1 MSEDY
6 KRFAALLVATFGD
19 NRFTSMQVM
28 DRLTI
33 KKMPRDV
40 QDYLSVGR
48 DPVAAA
54 RFVSR
59 TLRLMGAQEAGH
71 TKAGRTWTLP

>member
-6 KRFAALLVATFGD
+6 KEFAALLTATFGGG
-19 NRFTSMQVM
+19 RFTSMQVM

-40 QDYLSVGR
+40 QDYLAAGR

-54 RFVSR
+54 RYMSR

-71 TKAGRTWTLP
+71 TMAGRTWILP

>member
-6 KRFAALLVATFGD
+6 KRFAALLAATFGQ
-19 NRFTSMQVM
+19 NRFTPMQVM
-28 DRLTI
+28 DKLTI

-40 QDYLSVGR
+40 QDYLAAGR

-54 RFVSR
+54 RFMSR

-71 TKAGRTWTLP
+71 TKSGRTWMLP